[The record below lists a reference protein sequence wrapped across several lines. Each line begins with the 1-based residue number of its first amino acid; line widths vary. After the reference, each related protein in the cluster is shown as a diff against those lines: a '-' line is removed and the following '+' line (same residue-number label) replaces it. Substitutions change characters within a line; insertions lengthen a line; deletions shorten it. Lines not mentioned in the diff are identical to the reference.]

1 FALKMVEALHNMW
14 SDKNPVVIA
23 YYSPPYYPHIYVK
36 GESLLEKKLLNVVN
50 EVIEETETDYDIKMK
65 KFYPY
70 ISDLS
75 YAAAP
80 REENA
85 IGSLKNNMP
94 GFGTKYNLPIEEM
107 QKLNLPVVN
116 IGPFGK
122 DAHKFTERLEKD
134 YSFNVAPKLVY
145 ETIVKLLK

>member
-1 FALKMVEALHNMW
+1 
-14 SDKNPVVIA
+14 
-23 YYSPPYYPHIYVK
+23 
-36 GESLLEKKLLNVVN
+36 
-50 EVIEETETDYDIKMK
+50 IKMK

-80 REENA
+80 REKNA
-85 IGSLKNNMP
+85 IESLKNNMP
-94 GFGTKYNLPIEEM
+94 GFGVKYNLPIEDM
-107 QKLNLPVVN
+107 QRLNLPVVN

-122 DAHKFTERLEKD
+122 DAHKFTERLEED

-145 ETIVKLLK
+145 NTIMGLLN

>member
-1 FALKMVEALHNMW
+1 
-14 SDKNPVVIA
+14 
-23 YYSPPYYPHIYVK
+23 
-36 GESLLEKKLLNVVN
+36 
-50 EVIEETETDYDIKMK
+50 MK

-85 IGSLKNNMP
+85 VGSLKNNMP
-94 GFGTKYNLPIEEM
+94 GFGIKYNLPIEEM

-134 YSFNVAPKLVY
+134 YSFNIAPRLVY
-145 ETIVKLLK
+145 QTIINLLK